1 VAGPLAL
8 VGVPTSAGTHGPGQ
22 EKAPGALRAAGLVRA
37 LEAAGVEVRDEGDL
51 PVAMYRAAV
60 ADPRQRDLD
69 GVAEAAGRVADRVAE
84 VLDQGMTPLVLGGDC
99 TITLGVVAGFA
110 RHGGDDFGLLYF
122 DGDADLSTPATTS
135 SGVLDSMVVA
145 HLLGE
150 GAPALTR
157 LGPRVPLLPADR
169 LVLFGFD
176 DPDDLGEAQQ
186 ALLARH
192 GPTAWPASRIREV
205 PGGPRA
211 AAVAAL
217 GDLEARAGTVVV
229 HFDVDVVDTGDLP
242 LANFPHFNQGLTLA
256 DAVACLEVFCGS
268 AKLGGVVV
276 TEVNPDHDPDGT
288 QLGRLVDGLVAAL
301 GCWSA
306 TAGSARS
313 SWPGGSGCRGRPSTS
328 G

>member
-1 VAGPLAL
+1 
-8 VGVPTSAGTHGPGQ
+8 
-22 EKAPGALRAAGLVRA
+22 
-37 LEAAGVEVRDEGDL
+37 
-51 PVAMYRAAV
+51 
-60 ADPRQRDLD
+60 
-69 GVAEAAGRVADRVAE
+69 
-84 VLDQGMTPLVLGGDC
+84 MTPLVLGGDC
-99 TITLGVVAGFA
+99 TVTLGVVAGFA
-110 RHGGDDFGLLYF
+110 RHTDDLGLLYV

-150 GAPALTR
+150 GAPALAG

-192 GPTAWPASRIREV
+192 GPMAWPASRIRKAD
-205 PGGPRA
+205 GGPRA
-211 AAVAAL
+211 AAAAAL
-217 GDLEARAGTVVV
+217 AELEARAGTVVV

-256 DAVACLEVFCGS
+256 DAMACLAVFCGG
-268 AKLGGVVV
+268 AKLGGLVV

-288 QLGRLVDGLVAAL
+288 QLGRLVDGLAAAL
-301 GCWSA
+301 A
-306 TAGSARS
+306 HRRLA
-313 SWPGGSGCRGRPSTS
+313 PGR
-328 G
+328 

>member
-37 LEAAGVEVRDEGDL
+37 LEAAGVEVQDAGDL

-60 ADPRQRDLD
+60 VDPRQRDLD
-69 GVAEAAGRVADRVAE
+69 GVAEVAGRVADRVAE
-84 VLDQGMTPLVLGGDC
+84 VLDRGRTPLVLGGDC
-99 TITLGVVAGFA
+99 TITLGVAAGFA
-110 RHGGDDFGLLYF
+110 RHTDALGLLYF

-150 GAPALTR
+150 GAPALTG

-192 GPTAWPASRIREV
+192 GPTAWPASRIREAA
-205 PGGPRA
+205 GGPRA

-217 GDLEARAGTVVV
+217 SDLEARAGTVVV

-288 QLGRLVDGLVAAL
+288 QLGRLVDGLAAAL
-301 GCWSA
+301 
-306 TAGSARS
+306 ARRS
-313 SWPGGSGCRGRPSTS
+313 PAPGG
-328 G
+328 

>member
-1 VAGPLAL
+1 VAGPFAL
-8 VGVPTSAGTHGPGQ
+8 LGVPTSAGTHGPGQ

-37 LEAAGVEVRDEGDL
+37 LEAAGVEVEDGGDL

-69 GVAEAAGRVADRVAE
+69 GVADVAGRVAGRVAE
-84 VLDQGMTPLVLGGDC
+84 VLDRKMTPLVLGGDC

-110 RHGGDDFGLLYF
+110 RHGDDLGLLYF
-122 DGDADLSTPATTS
+122 DGDADLSIPATTS

-150 GAPALTR
+150 GAPALAR
-157 LGPRVPLLPADR
+157 LGPRTPLLPADR

-192 GPTAWPASRIREV
+192 GPTAWPASRILAAA
-205 PGGPRA
+205 GGPRA
-211 AAVAAL
+211 AAAAAL

-229 HFDVDVVDTGDLP
+229 HFDVDAVDTGDLP

-288 QLGRLVDGLVAAL
+288 QLGRLVDGLAAAL
-301 GCWSA
+301 
-306 TAGSARS
+306 ARRS
-313 SWPGGSGCRGRPSTS
+313 PAPGG
-328 G
+328 

>member
-8 VGVPTSAGTHGPGQ
+8 LGVPTSAGTHGPGQ
-22 EKAPGALRAAGLVRA
+22 EKAPGALRAAGLVGA
-37 LEAAGVEVRDEGDL
+37 LTAAGVEVHDEGDL
-51 PVAMYRAAV
+51 PIAMYRAAV

-69 GVAEAAGRVADRVAE
+69 GVAAVAGRVADRVAE
-84 VLDQGMTPLVLGGDC
+84 LLDRGMAPLVLGGDC
-99 TITLGVVAGFA
+99 TITLGVAAGFA
-110 RHGGDDFGLLYF
+110 QQVGDDLGLLYF
-122 DGDADLSTPATTS
+122 DGDADLSTPATTG

-145 HLLGE
+145 PLLGE
-150 GAPALTR
+150 GAPALAR
-157 LGPRVPLLPADR
+157 LGPKVPLLTADR

-192 GPTAWPASRIREV
+192 GPTAWPASRIQEV
-205 PGGPRA
+205 AGGPRA

-288 QLGRLVDGLVAAL
+288 QLGRLVDGLAAAL
-301 GCWSA
+301 
-306 TAGSARS
+306 ARRTPA
-313 SWPGGSGCRGRPSTS
+313 PGR
-328 G
+328 

>member
-1 VAGPLAL
+1 MPGPLAL

-22 EKAPGALRAAGLVRA
+22 EKAPGALRAAGLVPA
-37 LEAAGVEVRDEGDL
+37 LEAAGAEVHDEGDL

-60 ADPRQRDLD
+60 ADPRQRDLE
-69 GVAEAAGRVADRVAE
+69 GVAEVAGRVAGRVAE
-84 VLDQGMTPLVLGGDC
+84 LLGRGMTPLVLGGDC

-110 RHGGDDFGLLYF
+110 RRTDDLGLLYF
-122 DGDADLSTPATTS
+122 DGDADLSTPATTA

-150 GAPALTR
+150 GAPALAR

-169 LVLFGFD
+169 LLLFGFD
-176 DPDDLGEAQQ
+176 DPDDLGEEQQ

-192 GPTAWPASRIREV
+192 APTAWPASRV
-205 PGGPRA
+205 LAAAGGPRA
-211 AAVAAL
+211 AAAAAL
-217 GDLEARAGTVVV
+217 ADLEARAGTVVV
-229 HFDVDVVDTGDLP
+229 HFDVDVVDSGDLP

-268 AKLGGVVV
+268 ARLGGLVV

-301 GCWSA
+301 AQRAPA
-306 TAGSARS
+306 TAG
-313 SWPGGSGCRGRPSTS
+313 
-328 G
+328 

>member
-8 VGVPTSAGTHGPGQ
+8 LGVPTSAGTHGPGQ
-22 EKAPGALRAAGLVRA
+22 EKAPGALRAAGLAGA
-37 LEAAGVEVRDEGDL
+37 LAAAGVEVQDEGDL

-69 GVAEAAGRVADRVAE
+69 GVAAVAGRVADRVAE
-84 VLDQGMTPLVLGGDC
+84 LLDRRMTPLVLGGDC
-99 TITLGVVAGFA
+99 TITLGVAAGFA
-110 RHGGDDFGLLYF
+110 RHGDDLGLLYF
-122 DGDADLSTPATTS
+122 DGDADLSTPATTA

-150 GAPALTR
+150 GAPALAR
-157 LGPRVPLLPADR
+157 LGPKVPLLAADR

-205 PGGPRA
+205 AGGPRA
-211 AAVAAL
+211 AAVAAR

-229 HFDVDVVDTGDLP
+229 HFDVDVVDSGDLP

-288 QLGRLVDGLVAAL
+288 QLARLVDGLAAAL
-301 GCWSA
+301 
-306 TAGSARS
+306 ARRT
-313 SWPGGSGCRGRPSTS
+313 PTPDR
-328 G
+328 

>member
-22 EKAPGALRAAGLVRA
+22 EKAPGALRAAGLVPA
-37 LEAAGVEVRDEGDL
+37 LEAAGAEVRDEGDL
-51 PVAMYRAAV
+51 PVAVYRAAV

-69 GVAEAAGRVADRVAE
+69 GVAAVAGRVADRVAE
-84 VLDQGMTPLVLGGDC
+84 LLDRGMTPLVLGGDC
-99 TITLGVVAGFA
+99 TITLGVAAGFA
-110 RHGGDDFGLLYF
+110 RHGDDLGLLYF

-150 GAPALTR
+150 GAPALAR

-192 GPTAWPASRIREV
+192 APTAWPASRVRAAA
-205 PGGPRA
+205 GGPRA
-211 AAVAAL
+211 AAAAAL
-217 GDLEARAGTVVV
+217 GELEARAGTVVV

-256 DAVACLEVFCGS
+256 DAVACLEVFCGG
-268 AKLGGVVV
+268 AKLGGLVV

-288 QLGRLVDGLVAAL
+288 QLGRLVDGLAAAL
-301 GCWSA
+301 AQRAPA
-306 TAGSARS
+306 TAG
-313 SWPGGSGCRGRPSTS
+313 
-328 G
+328 

>member
-1 VAGPLAL
+1 VAGPLAV

-22 EKAPGALRAAGLVRA
+22 EKAPGALRAAGLVPA
-37 LEAAGVEVRDEGDL
+37 LEAAGVEVQDEGDL

-60 ADPRQRDLD
+60 ADPRQRNLD
-69 GVAEAAGRVADRVAE
+69 GVAEVAGRVAGRVAE
-84 VLDQGMTPLVLGGDC
+84 VLDRGMTPLVLGGDC

-110 RHGGDDFGLLYF
+110 RHGDDPGLLYF

-150 GAPALTR
+150 GAPALAR
-157 LGPRVPLLPADR
+157 LGPRAPLLPADR

-192 GPTAWPASRIREV
+192 GPTAWPASRIRALAE
-205 PGGPRA
+205 GPRA
-211 AAVAAL
+211 AAAAAL

-268 AKLGGVVV
+268 ARLGGVVV

-288 QLGRLVDGLVAAL
+288 QLGRLIDGLAAAL
-301 GCWSA
+301 
-306 TAGSARS
+306 ARRS
-313 SWPGGSGCRGRPSTS
+313 PTPGG
-328 G
+328 

>member
-1 VAGPLAL
+1 VAGPFAL
-8 VGVPTSAGTHGPGQ
+8 LGVPTSAGTHGPGQ

-37 LEAAGVEVRDEGDL
+37 LEAAGVEVEDGGDL

-69 GVAEAAGRVADRVAE
+69 GVADVAGRVAGRVAE
-84 VLDQGMTPLVLGGDC
+84 VLDRKMTPLVLGGDC

-110 RHGGDDFGLLYF
+110 RHGDDLGLLYF
-122 DGDADLSTPATTS
+122 DGDADLSIPATTS

-150 GAPALTR
+150 GAPALAR
-157 LGPRVPLLPADR
+157 LGPRTPLLPADR

-192 GPTAWPASRIREV
+192 GPTAWPASRIRAAA
-205 PGGPRA
+205 GGPRA
-211 AAVAAL
+211 AAAAAL

-229 HFDVDVVDTGDLP
+229 HFDVDAVDTGDLP

-301 GCWSA
+301 
-306 TAGSARS
+306 ARRS
-313 SWPGGSGCRGRPSTS
+313 PAPGG
-328 G
+328 

>member
-1 VAGPLAL
+1 MAGPLAL

-22 EKAPGALRAAGLVRA
+22 EKAPGALRAAGLVPA
-37 LEAAGVEVRDEGDL
+37 LEAAGTEVHDEGDL

-60 ADPRQRDLD
+60 ADPRQRDLE
-69 GVAEAAGRVADRVAE
+69 GVAEVAGRVAGRVAE
-84 VLDQGMTPLVLGGDC
+84 LLGRGMTPLVLGGDC

-110 RHGGDDFGLLYF
+110 RHTDDLGLLYF
-122 DGDADLSTPATTS
+122 DGDADLSTPATTA

-150 GAPALTR
+150 GAPALAR

-169 LVLFGFD
+169 LLLFGFD
-176 DPDDLGEAQQ
+176 DPDDLGEEQQ

-192 GPTAWPASRIREV
+192 APTAWPASRV
-205 PGGPRA
+205 LAAAGGPRA
-211 AAVAAL
+211 AAAAAL
-217 GDLEARAGTVVV
+217 ADLEARAGTVVV
-229 HFDVDVVDTGDLP
+229 HFDVDVVDSGDLP

-256 DAVACLEVFCGS
+256 DALACLEVFCGS
-268 AKLGGVVV
+268 ARLGGLVV

-301 GCWSA
+301 AQRAPA
-306 TAGSARS
+306 TAG
-313 SWPGGSGCRGRPSTS
+313 
-328 G
+328 